1 MQMTFE
7 VKIGS
12 GNFYSKALPQCRHTF
27 DLFRVNDLALEVR
40 YRDGQN
46 PMVVDIGDSR
56 PETIRTALERAAE
69 LNVELQHSASMV

>member
-1 MQMTFE
+1 MVFE
-7 VKIGS
+7 EKIGS
-12 GNFYSKALPQCRHTF
+12 GNFYSKTLPQFRHTF

-56 PETIRTALERAAE
+56 PETIRMALERAAE
-69 LNVELQHSASMV
+69 LTVEFQHSPSAA